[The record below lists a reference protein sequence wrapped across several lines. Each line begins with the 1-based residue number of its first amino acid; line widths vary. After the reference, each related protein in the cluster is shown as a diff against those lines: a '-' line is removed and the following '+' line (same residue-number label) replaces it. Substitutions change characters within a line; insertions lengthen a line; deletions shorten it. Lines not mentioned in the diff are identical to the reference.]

1 MFNSLWYQRRIS
13 NYKLKLANKLL
24 LYIPSFLL
32 ENVVSMSNYHWVI
45 NERALSKVYT
55 VLESIW
61 ERKSDCSEPFLNL
74 YKELSITLMHI
85 SHINREAS
93 ISLHV
98 WLECSRAR
106 DQPFSQYRM
115 ARAASVS
122 NRVMARKLEREQKT
136 TKENKQQYYID
147 FNFLLVCLLVWD
159 WSLCLTHGRHA
170 LLESWKKLPQEWMLR
185 RWKYPKNYLDIF
197 WGALGIN
204 KHVTC
209 FFCVPSNP
217 WAGLCFRHC

>member
-1 MFNSLWYQRRIS
+1 MLHVFHKSQWIIINRKRYLHFTCFKSLFFSLCRLTLMFNSLWYQRRIS
-13 NYKLKLANKLL
+13 NYKLTLANKQL

-61 ERKSDCSEPFLNL
+61 ERKSDCGEPFLNL

-106 DQPFSQYRM
+106 YQPFSQYRM

-122 NRVMARKLEREQKT
+122 NRVIARKLEREQKN
-136 TKENKQQYYID
+136 NKRKQT
-147 FNFLLVCLLVWD
+147 N
-159 WSLCLTHGRHA
+159 
-170 LLESWKKLPQEWMLR
+170 KK
-185 RWKYPKNYLDIF
+185 
-197 WGALGIN
+197 
-204 KHVTC
+204 
-209 FFCVPSNP
+209 
-217 WAGLCFRHC
+217 